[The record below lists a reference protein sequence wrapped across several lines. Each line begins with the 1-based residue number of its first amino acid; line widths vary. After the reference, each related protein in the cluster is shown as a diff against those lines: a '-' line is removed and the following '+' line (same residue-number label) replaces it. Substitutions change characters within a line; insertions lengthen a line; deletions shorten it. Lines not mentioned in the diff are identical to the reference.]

1 MDLEILLKLA
11 VPFVG
16 LLVAIVQGIR
26 QFGGPSARDTLLQD
40 VQIRNALPAGSEA
53 RHTFDTHIRDEAL
66 RLVGKGSA
74 RRDPFGITIAIVFL
88 MIGVGCVATIY
99 GNDGGWWWLLS
110 PFAVFF
116 LLFGFVGLASDVPK
130 KEGDERGRAIKAA
143 E

>member
-11 VPFVG
+11 APFVG
-16 LLVAIVQGIR
+16 LLVAIFQGIR
-26 QFGGPSARDTLLQD
+26 QFGGPSARDTLIQD
-40 VQIRNALPAGSEA
+40 VQIRNALPAGSQA
-53 RHTFDTHIRDEAL
+53 RQTFDTHIRDEAL

-88 MIGVGCVATIY
+88 VIGGACVATIY

-110 PFAVFF
+110 PFAAFF
-116 LLFGFVGLASDVPK
+116 VLFGIVGLASDIPR
-130 KEGDERGRAIKAA
+130 KERDERGRAVKEA